1 MTRILGVFPLS
12 NTWRRVFQVTT
23 VRLVGLSRAVDAGA
37 LPCQLPKYLIR
48 WGRPFQ
54 IRPTEH
60 GTFQNDD
67 YEYSEHHQ
75 RLGTRYARIVDF
87 SQMPSVF
94 IKRDDQLKNGRSKK
108 NRIFGVPSP
117 SPSLC

>member
-1 MTRILGVFPLS
+1 MVIGIQSLMTYLRNAGQRREAYAVTRILGVFPLS

-37 LPCQLPKYLIR
+37 LPCQLPEYLIR

-75 RLGTRYARIVDF
+75 RLGIH
-87 SQMPSVF
+87 
-94 IKRDDQLKNGRSKK
+94 G
-108 NRIFGVPSP
+108 
-117 SPSLC
+117 